1 MPFCQIKKPATASE
15 NDFYTDQK
23 IDIFIPI
30 CKKLAKLLIC
40 YVIGVLPNA
49 MHKSLILASE
59 TSFVLGTTR
68 YAWFSTR
75 FARKSSNNWIVLVPT
90 TLRDNHRT
98 FPANPTFLSLNG
110 KRRRR

>member
-59 TSFVLGTTR
+59 ASFVLFC
-68 YAWFSTR
+68 YIFKAQL
-75 FARKSSNNWIVLVPT
+75 A
-90 TLRDNHRT
+90 TLG
-98 FPANPTFLSLNG
+98 FQLASLANLRIIGLF
-110 KRRRR
+110 